1 MVLLHKLRTMP
12 PKQLTINIKE
22 NGFADLYYI
31 KLKVCWH
38 FPLKFSQNICYQ
50 ESVDFRKTIFPRF
63 FFSSA
68 YLNHLQRKPVCL
80 NFSFGTNFFL
90 LCSGIMMQWGNII
103 VGIKF
108 QELELKMHKW
118 AITKKSNFLTE
129 NINFSTSLLIF
140 RLNTVFKKQTKRSL
154 PIHTHNH

>member
-1 MVLLHKLRTMP
+1 MP
-12 PKQLTINIKE
+12 PKQLTITIKA
-22 NGFADLYYI
+22 NGFAGLYYI
-31 KLKVCWH
+31 KLKY
-38 FPLKFSQNICYQ
+38 F
-50 ESVDFRKTIFPRF
+50 DIFPSSFPKIFVIRKVLISERQSFQDF

-108 QELELKMHKW
+108 QELELKMHK
-118 AITKKSNFLTE
+118 
-129 NINFSTSLLIF
+129 
-140 RLNTVFKKQTKRSL
+140 
-154 PIHTHNH
+154 

>member
-1 MVLLHKLRTMP
+1 
-12 PKQLTINIKE
+12 
-22 NGFADLYYI
+22 
-31 KLKVCWH
+31 
-38 FPLKFSQNICYQ
+38 
-50 ESVDFRKTIFPRF
+50 
-63 FFSSA
+63 
-68 YLNHLQRKPVCL
+68 
-80 NFSFGTNFFL
+80 
-90 LCSGIMMQWGNII
+90 MMQWGNII